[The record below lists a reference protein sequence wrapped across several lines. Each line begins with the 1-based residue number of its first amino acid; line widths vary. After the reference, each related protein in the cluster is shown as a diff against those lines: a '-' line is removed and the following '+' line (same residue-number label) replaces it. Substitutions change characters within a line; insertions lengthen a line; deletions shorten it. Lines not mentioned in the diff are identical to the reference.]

1 MAINIMKKTTLIA
14 IALLL
19 LIIMITNAIFN
30 KDKSSGYII
39 GICAGLCFG
48 RILAEII

>member
-1 MAINIMKKTTLIA
+1 MKKTTLIA

-19 LIIMITNAIFN
+19 LIIMITNAILN
-30 KDKSSGYII
+30 KDTSSSYII